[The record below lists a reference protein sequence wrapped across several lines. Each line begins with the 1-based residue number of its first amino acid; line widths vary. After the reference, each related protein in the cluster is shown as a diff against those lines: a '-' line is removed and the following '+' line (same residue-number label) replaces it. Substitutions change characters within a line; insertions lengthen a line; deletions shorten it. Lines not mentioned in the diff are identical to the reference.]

1 MVARLGERIDNCCGG
16 LESRVEQS
24 EQRAEERLVSL
35 EMSRMKM
42 EASRAKLEKQA
53 DSLKLEINRAIR
65 FFERE
70 TMVHH

>member
-1 MVARLGERIDNCCGG
+1 
-16 LESRVEQS
+16 
-24 EQRAEERLVSL
+24 VSL
-35 EMSRMKM
+35 EMPRMKM